1 MLMRKNEVNAMS
13 EVLIIARF
21 VASQGKEDQLK
32 ALLQGMLTPTRAEAG
47 CERYELYGSDARGHF
62 YLYETWENQAAL
74 DQHIATPHFRHLEQA
89 VGELLT
95 EPFEVNILHSIE
107 ARDTNA

>member
-1 MLMRKNEVNAMS
+1 MS

-47 CERYELYGSDARGHF
+47 CERYELYGSDARGRF

-74 DQHIATPHFRHLEQA
+74 DQHIATPHFRHLEQD

-107 ARDTNA
+107 ARDTKA